1 MASKF
6 FKDIQTLRK
15 NVKKLPKKLED
26 AFTITQTEAETKIF
40 VLGDIEHLEKTNEYK
55 ITFTE
60 KCNSETE
67 PLFFDIIFSANEYEE
82 NAFEKGLIVEKEV
95 YSFVTELCQPLVVIG
110 KILEQN
116 VLPEIKY
123 SFAND
128 IVFDK
133 KISKYKT
140 MSLEEYKNDL
150 ISTLTVFKKR
160 VKSL

>member
-26 AFTITQTEAETKIF
+26 AFTITQSETETKIF
-40 VLGDIEHLEKTNEYK
+40 VLDEVEYLEKTNEYK

-60 KCNSETE
+60 KCNSEKE
-67 PLFFDIIFSANEYEE
+67 PLFFDIILSVTEYKE
-82 NAFEKGLIVEKEV
+82 NALEKGLVVEKEV
-95 YSFVTELCQPLVVIG
+95 YSFVTELCQPLIVIG

-116 VLPEIKY
+116 ALPEIKH
-123 SFAND
+123 SFVDD